1 MSDSIAIAERIAWL
15 IARYM
20 TKEISQDEL
29 QELNT
34 WIAENNENGRQF
46 EKLTDVQFLELERE
60 RRNRV

>member
-20 TKEISQDEL
+20 TKEITPEEL

-34 WIAENNENGRQF
+34 WVAENEENKRQF
-46 EKLTDVQFLELERE
+46 EKLTDVKFLELERE